1 MEPQGSS
8 DVDDLGG
15 RAPYDARMAAPRILV
30 VEDDA
35 ALRDSLAVSL
45 RAEGYEVETAADG
58 TSGLAAVG
66 AFRPDLAVLDVRLPG
81 GPDGLELSRQLRA
94 QGDVPVLFLS
104 ALGGLP
110 DRLAGFEAGGD
121 DYLTK
126 PFSTSEL
133 LVRIQALLRRAGRL
147 EARAWQVA
155 DLVVDEAA
163 RTVSRSGTPVP
174 LTRTEFELLAVLGR
188 SVGTVVSKSRLLA
201 TVWGFDTYD
210 ENLVEVHI
218 SALRRKLEEA
228 GPRLV
233 HTVRGVGY
241 VLRG

>member
-1 MEPQGSS
+1 MP
-8 DVDDLGG
+8 
-15 RAPYDARMAAPRILV
+15 APRILV

-35 ALRDSLAVSL
+35 ALRDSLAVAL
-45 RAEGYEVETAADG
+45 RAEGYEVESADD
-58 TSGLAAVG
+58 GLRG
-66 AFRPDLAVLDVRLPG
+66 LELLDAFRPDLAVLDVRLPA
-81 GPDGLELSRQLRA
+81 GPDGLELARTLRA
-94 QGDVPVLFLS
+94 KGDVPVLFLS
-104 ALGGLP
+104 ALGGLA

-126 PFSTSEL
+126 PFSTAEL
-133 LVRIQALLRRAGRL
+133 LVRVQALLRRSSRL

-163 RTVSRSGTPVP
+163 HTVTRDGTPVE
-174 LTRTEFELLAVLGR
+174 LTRTEFDLLAALGR
-188 SVGTVVSKSRLLA
+188 NVGTVVSKSRLLA
-201 TVWGFDTYD
+201 LVWGFETYD

>member
-1 MEPQGSS
+1 
-8 DVDDLGG
+8 
-15 RAPYDARMAAPRILV
+15 MAAPRILV
-30 VEDDA
+30 VEDDP
-35 ALRDSLAVSL
+35 ALRDSLAVAL
-45 RAEGYEVETAADG
+45 RAEDYEVETAADG
-58 TSGLAAVG
+58 TAGLASLD
-66 AFRPDLAVLDVRLPG
+66 AFRPDLAVLDVRLPA
-81 GPDGLELSRQLRA
+81 GPDGLALARELRA
-94 QGDVPVLFLS
+94 RGDAPVLFLS
-104 ALGGLP
+104 ALGDLQ

-133 LVRIQALLRRAGRL
+133 LVRIQALLRRSGRL

-163 RTVSRSGTPVP
+163 RTVTRDGTEVE
-174 LTRTEFELLAVLGR
+174 LTRTEFDLLAALGR
-188 SVGTVVSKSRLLA
+188 NVGTVVSKARLLA
-201 TVWGFDTYD
+201 MVWGFETYD

-218 SALRRKLEEA
+218 SALRRKLEAA

>member
-1 MEPQGSS
+1 MP
-8 DVDDLGG
+8 
-15 RAPYDARMAAPRILV
+15 APRILV

-35 ALRDSLAVSL
+35 ALRDSLAVAL
-45 RAEGYEVETAADG
+45 RAEGYEVESADD
-58 TSGLAAVG
+58 GLRGVELLD
-66 AFRPDLAVLDVRLPG
+66 AFRPDLAVLDVRLPA
-81 GPDGLELSRQLRA
+81 GPDGLELARTLRA
-94 QGDVPVLFLS
+94 KGDVPVLFLS
-104 ALGGLP
+104 ALGGLA
-110 DRLAGFEAGGD
+110 DRLAGFDAGGD

-126 PFSTSEL
+126 PFSTAEL
-133 LVRIQALLRRAGRL
+133 LVRVQALLRRSNRL

-163 RTVSRSGTPVP
+163 RTVTRDGTPVE
-174 LTRTEFELLAVLGR
+174 LTRTEFDLLAALGR
-188 SVGTVVSKSRLLA
+188 NVGTVVSKSRLLA
-201 TVWGFDTYD
+201 LVWGFETYD

>member
-1 MEPQGSS
+1 
-8 DVDDLGG
+8 
-15 RAPYDARMAAPRILV
+15 MAAPRILV
-30 VEDDA
+30 VEDDP
-35 ALRDSLAVSL
+35 ALRDSLAVAL
-45 RAEGYEVETAADG
+45 RAEDYEVETAEDG
-58 TSGLAAVG
+58 ATGLACLD
-66 AFRPDLAVLDVRLPG
+66 AFRPDLAVLDVRLPS
-81 GPDGLELSRQLRA
+81 GPDGLALARELRA
-94 QGDVPVLFLS
+94 RGDAPVLFLS
-104 ALGGLP
+104 ALGDLH

-133 LVRIQALLRRAGRL
+133 LVRIQALLRRSGRL

-163 RTVSRSGTPVP
+163 RTVTRDGTEVE
-174 LTRTEFELLAVLGR
+174 LTRTEFDLLAALGR
-188 SVGTVVSKSRLLA
+188 NVGTVVSKSRLLA
-201 TVWGFDTYD
+201 MVWGFETYD

-218 SALRRKLEEA
+218 SALRRKLEAA

>member
-1 MEPQGSS
+1 MEPQASLP
-8 DVDDLGG
+8 VDDRWASG
-15 RAPYDARMAAPRILV
+15 PYDDDMAAPRILV

-35 ALRDSLAVSL
+35 ALRDSLVVAL
-45 RAEGYEVETAADG
+45 RAEGYEVEAAADG
-58 TSGLAAVG
+58 ATGLEAVEV
-66 AFRPDLAVLDVRLPG
+66 FRPDLAVLDVRLPS

-94 QGDVPVLFLS
+94 RGDVPVLFLS
-104 ALGGLP
+104 ALGGLE

-133 LVRIQALLRRAGRL
+133 LVRIQALLRRSGRL
-147 EARAWQVA
+147 EARAWQVG

-163 RTVSRSGTPVP
+163 RIVTRGGVPVS
-174 LTRTEFELLAVLGR
+174 LTRTEFDLLAALGR
-188 SVGTVVSKSRLLA
+188 SVGTVVSKARLLA
-201 TVWGFDTYD
+201 LVWGFETYD

-218 SALRRKLEEA
+218 SALRRKLEEL